1 MKISKRLRSTDGIYS
16 LFGNGEYPVSEIKL
30 AYKHYKKFGIES
42 FIRVLRHEVLHH
54 VCYEKGYG
62 TDHNETFKDM
72 CLENNAC
79 LNDIFAKGKYES
91 LVYEGIR
98 TRYKWEYKCPWCDK
112 RFYTK
117 KKLTTTN
124 RKCIICN
131 CPLDN
136 FIVEWIGE

>member
-1 MKISKRLRSTDGIYS
+1 MEWYRNSLLKEEDFQSLDKEIKILCQKYNVDLPDWMKISKRLRSTDGIYS

-98 TRYKWEYKCPWCDK
+98 TDYK
-112 RFYTK
+112 
-117 KKLTTTN
+117 
-124 RKCIICN
+124 
-131 CPLDN
+131 
-136 FIVEWIGE
+136 